1 MSNGLTMA
9 LASEDHFRYFKAQK
23 ASEGKRFHELDS
35 QSHIE
40 KHQKL
45 TDPTKML
52 DFLTSQYPQNLIL
65 SIILRS
71 SKKQQIP
78 NAYSRGTQTERLF
91 YIVFQCVL
99 FWKKANISLSV
110 TLNLKRFALYQ
121 CLVYKSARRRRHS
134 IDIISSMSDLPTKKT
149 IFSVGRAPLLESNYA
164 DRKRRSSSP
173 WH

>member
-1 MSNGLTMA
+1 MCNGFAMA
-9 LASEDHFRYFKAQK
+9 LASQDHLRYFKAQK
-23 ASEGKRFHELDS
+23 ASEGKRFHKLDS

-78 NAYSRGTQTERLF
+78 NAYSKETQTERLF

-110 TLNLKRFALYQ
+110 TLNFKRFALYQ
-121 CLVYKSARRRRHS
+121 RLVYKSARKRRHS
-134 IDIISSMSDLPTKKT
+134 TDIISSTSDLPTKK
-149 IFSVGRAPLLESNYA
+149 N
-164 DRKRRSSSP
+164 
-173 WH
+173 